1 MAYRYNDNTRQVGSE
16 VHNRAGLAIRFM
28 LEAIHRQ
35 STPKTPM
42 KTGQLRAD
50 VNKSVLGLNGK
61 ITWGKR
67 YAYWQERGYTS
78 GPVKKYTTPGT
89 GAQFAQNAVKDVVKD
104 SRRYFRR
111 AGL

>member
-1 MAYRYNDNTRQVGSE
+1 MAYRVNDNMRTIGSE
-16 VHNRAGLAIRFM
+16 TNNRAGLAIRFM

-35 STPKTPM
+35 STPKTPK

-50 VNKSVLGLNGK
+50 INKSVIGTKGK

-78 GPVKKYTTPGT
+78 GPVVNYTTPGT
-89 GAQFAQNAVKDVVKD
+89 GAKFAQDAVKDVVKD